1 MTQEHPTEEP
11 QGEQTEN
18 DEGQAGYY
26 YSTNVVWM
34 GTGLGMRRTHHKGET
49 CRIGNRIRPKNR
61 IEGKRDDTFPCRLC
75 CGDETV
81 DAQGEGQG

>member
-26 YSTNVVWM
+26 Y
-34 GTGLGMRRTHHKGET
+34 MRWT
-49 CRIGNRIRPKNR
+49 PS
-61 IEGKRDDTFPCRLC
+61 
-75 CGDETV
+75 V
-81 DAQGEGQG
+81 GQD

>member
-1 MTQEHPTEEP
+1 MTQEHQAENP
-11 QGEQTEN
+11 QG
-18 DEGQAGYY
+18 GQAENTEQVGYY
-26 YSTNVVWM
+26 YSTNSVGM
-34 GTGLGMRRTHHKGET
+34 GTGLGMRRTHHQGTT

-81 DAQGEGQG
+81 EDQN